1 MQKYIENRIK
11 KIDLLM
17 EELCSINHRIDDHI
31 YTLEQFKQSFDLN
44 NSIEFVL
51 STDKS
56 TYNNSL
62 YLKKLCIKITIKNQS
77 INLYF
82 KEDYTQFLEKNLPLD
97 VLVVLSTIIYNI
109 NQQIKIESMQN
120 DVKISHDLF
129 NKINKIYKE
138 IEEKKST
145 YIENSNFILK
155 NINKFV
161 SENNLL
167 LLQSELDKKF
177 FTLKQYK
184 KTKTIHLMD
193 ADIDNYDFIILI
205 PDQEI
210 LFKKHNID
218 ITIDNDRNVM
228 IDNDR
233 NVMIN
238 IYKEEFIKLN
248 SFIINFLFNDKSDIY
263 FNCFISIHM
272 DYRFKKCS
280 FRLEDFNEQKIEIIS
295 QRMKL
300 NDELSNF

>member
-11 KIDLLM
+11 KIDLLI
-17 EELCSINHRIDDHI
+17 EELCIINHRIDDHT

-44 NSIEFVL
+44 NSIEIVL

-56 TYNNSL
+56 KYNNSL

-109 NQQIKIESMQN
+109 NQQVKIESIQN
-120 DVKISHDLF
+120 DIKLSHDLF

-138 IEEKKST
+138 IELKESR
-145 YIENSNFILK
+145 YIENSNFILN

-161 SENNLL
+161 SENNQTLL
-167 LLQSELDKKF
+167 SSQLDKKF
-177 FTLKQYK
+177 FKLKQYK
-184 KTKTIHLMD
+184 KSKMVRFIEFD
-193 ADIDNYDFIILI
+193 CNNYDFIILL
-205 PDQEI
+205 PSQKE

-218 ITIDNDRNVM
+218 ITIDNDRNL
-228 IDNDR
+228 
-233 NVMIN
+233 MIN

-248 SFIINFLFNDKSDIY
+248 SFIINFLFNNNEDIY
-263 FNCFISIHM
+263 FNCFASIGLSNKFQ
-272 DYRFKKCS
+272 RCS
-280 FRLEDFNEQKIEIIS
+280 FDLNDFNEQKIEIIS

-300 NDELSNF
+300 NNELSNF